1 MTRQSIALFWVLMM
15 AVCSGLRLQT
25 PALPELRR
33 LVLAGAVA
41 ASFGCFSQV
50 HVTHAAEAQLFGL
63 KEGRLLPCPSRSN
76 CISTS
81 SVKSVEKYSRPWTF
95 KVSPEEMFA
104 QVLSATKSIE
114 FLTIDEQDKE
124 KFYIHLTA
132 KSAVPPTSLDDIE
145 FLINPSEKFITFRS
159 NSREVVMAG
168 TQQLGD
174 GGSNKNRLQQ
184 IQRKLGVKEIG
195 VEEYDSGYFE
205 FNGSGL
211 PFDGLLPSTNFFKYQ
226 SRANDPA
233 EINFLD
239 TKTGVAEN

>member
-1 MTRQSIALFWVLMM
+1 MFRLVLMLM
-15 AVCSGLRLQT
+15 LAVCSGLR
-25 PALPELRR
+25 LPELRR

-41 ASFGCFSQV
+41 SFGCVAQIQ
-50 HVTHAAEAQLFGL
+50 VTHAAEAALWGL
-63 KEGRLLPCPSRSN
+63 KEGRLLACPSRSN
-76 CISTS
+76 CVSTS

-104 QVLSATKSIE
+104 QVLSAAKSNE
-114 FLTIDEQDKE
+114 FLTIEEQDKE
-124 KFYIHLTA
+124 KLYIHLTA

-195 VEEYDSGYFE
+195 IEEYDSGYFE
-205 FNGSGL
+205 SNGSGL

-239 TKTGVAEN
+239 SKTGVSEK